1 MGPLAE
7 EGDLA
12 HHLVAGHEVV
22 PVPRQVARDDVQVG
36 AAHPT
41 GPDVDQDL
49 ARPGLR
55 DGQLGPGE
63 RVPAQRSR
71 LVDDPRLHGAHGAS
85 LGSSAGRAHDLSR
98 SQTHIAHRHKGPR
111 SRDRVPPVCDS
122 EPFGPECAPPTG
134 AVLI

>member
-22 PVPRQVARDDVQVG
+22 PVPRQVSRDDVQVG

-41 GPDVDQDL
+41 GPDVEQDL
-49 ARPGLR
+49 ARAGLR
-55 DGQLGPGE
+55 DGQLGPDE

-71 LVDDPRLHGAHGAS
+71 LIDDPRLHGAQGAS

-98 SQTHIAHRHKGPR
+98 SHPRIRRRRKGPR
-111 SRDRVPPVCDS
+111 SHDRARPAHES
-122 EPFGPECAPPTG
+122 EPFGPESAPTAG
-134 AVLI
+134 GVLI